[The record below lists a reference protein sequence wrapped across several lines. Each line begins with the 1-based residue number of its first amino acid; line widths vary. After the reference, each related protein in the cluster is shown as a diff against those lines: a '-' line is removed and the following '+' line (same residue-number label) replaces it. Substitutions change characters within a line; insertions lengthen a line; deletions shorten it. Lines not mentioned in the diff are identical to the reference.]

1 MADTHA
7 DTENDYVHGEM
18 EVSAQVSMY
27 ELFIGMVKWGTLS
40 MAALVL
46 FLTVWFAV
54 GAGFIPALISAVVL
68 SVAGVVVLR
77 GKPDID

>member
-1 MADTHA
+1 MADSHA
-7 DTENDYVHGEM
+7 ENDKDYVHGEM
-18 EVSAQVSMY
+18 EISAQVSMY

-40 MAALVL
+40 ISALVL
-46 FLTVWFAV
+46 FLTVWFAM